1 MANWTQ
7 KKLILTIAG
16 SAVALCLVAGG
27 GVYYAT
33 GLIEEVEAEITT
45 KREAIA
51 AAERK
56 IAQIPTVEKEVI
68 ILRENLDE
76 YVKIL
81 PDSKELVAFVRMLD
95 QFERQSGIRGTGLVQ
110 KNQRTGKT
118 TSRFTPIEYTY
129 EMTATLWECLKF
141 MNLVE
146 NYERFVNI
154 TDFSIQAGGNPGRGD
169 DLREGDVVHTVR
181 LTMVTYTYNGNG
193 EGKDVVIPDYPSKR
207 DALREEIWKRT
218 QAIRVD
224 RYEHPGVQGRRDIFV
239 DPRERGDVRLD
250 GPSPAEQRK
259 VLERYI
265 GEVSVLLETMRRS
278 KQADITLFE
287 QYSLEKSLRAGLD
300 KALAEMEVDGGRISY
315 APYKLRWAKEVVGPL
330 ESLRQQVTS
339 VTPQPQKVDP
349 FLPLREMQQL
359 VADLAADCNNGL
371 LEQARDR
378 YQSVAE
384 RLVVPADD
392 PRHEL
397 AVQAKSWHVKA
408 STAIDFKGMDLRVQ
422 GVVVNR
428 GGRSGVLLNG
438 EVFEEGDY
446 VAEDL
451 LVKMVEEDQVW
462 FVFRGL
468 TLVRTM

>member
-1 MANWTQ
+1 
-7 KKLILTIAG
+7 
-16 SAVALCLVAGG
+16 
-27 GVYYAT
+27 
-33 GLIEEVEAEITT
+33 
-45 KREAIA
+45 
-51 AAERK
+51 
-56 IAQIPTVEKEVI
+56 
-68 ILRENLDE
+68 
-76 YVKIL
+76 
-81 PDSKELVAFVRMLD
+81 
-95 QFERQSGIRGTGLVQ
+95 
-110 KNQRTGKT
+110 
-118 TSRFTPIEYTY
+118 
-129 EMTATLWECLKF
+129 
-141 MNLVE
+141 
-146 NYERFVNI
+146 
-154 TDFSIQAGGNPGRGD
+154 
-169 DLREGDVVHTVR
+169 
-181 LTMVTYTYNGNG
+181 
-193 EGKDVVIPDYPSKR
+193 
-207 DALREEIWKRT
+207 
-218 QAIRVD
+218 
-224 RYEHPGVQGRRDIFV
+224 
-239 DPRERGDVRLD
+239 VRLD